1 MFMEENKEVVEIK
14 KMDNTEKTETPQTK
28 REDKKGFSIA
38 SMVLGIIS
46 LVFCFVWIIS
56 IPCAILAIIFGILGI
71 KSTGKGMSIAG
82 LVTSGIGIIISFVI
96 FALLIVVGMSAGLH
110 TLESFDD
117 IYNSYYDDYD
127 YDYDSYYD
135 SYDFDDY
142 YDSSNSLT
150 F

>member
-1 MFMEENKEVVEIK
+1 MEENKEVIEVK
-14 KMDNTEKTETPQTK
+14 KIDNTEKTETPQAK
-28 REDKKGFSIA
+28 QEDKRGFSIA

-56 IPCAILAIIFGILGI
+56 IPSAILAIIFGILGI

-96 FALLIVVGMSAGLH
+96 FVLLIVVGISAGFH
-110 TLESFDD
+110 TLESLDN
-117 IYNSYYDDYD
+117 IYDSNYDD

-135 SYDFDDY
+135 S
-142 YDSSNSLT
+142 SNNST

>member
-1 MFMEENKEVVEIK
+1 MEENKEVIEVK
-14 KMDNTEKTETPQTK
+14 KIDNTKKTETPQAK
-28 REDKKGFSIA
+28 QEDKKGFSIA

-56 IPCAILAIIFGILGI
+56 IPSAILAIIFGILGI

-96 FALLIVVGMSAGLH
+96 FVLLIVVGISAGFH
-110 TLESFDD
+110 TLESLDN
-117 IYNSYYDDYD
+117 IYDSNYDDYD

-135 SYDFDDY
+135 S
-142 YDSSNSLT
+142 SNSST

>member
-1 MFMEENKEVVEIK
+1 MFMEENKEVIEVK
-14 KMDNTEKTETPQTK
+14 KIDNTEKTETPQAK
-28 REDKKGFSIA
+28 QEDKRGFSIA

-56 IPCAILAIIFGILGI
+56 IPSAILAIIFGILGI

-96 FALLIVVGMSAGLH
+96 FVLLIVVGISAGFH
-110 TLESFDD
+110 TLESLDN
-117 IYNSYYDDYD
+117 IYDSNYDDYD

-135 SYDFDDY
+135 S
-142 YDSSNSLT
+142 SNNST

>member
-1 MFMEENKEVVEIK
+1 MEENKEVIEVK
-14 KMDNTEKTETPQTK
+14 KIDNTEKTETPQAK
-28 REDKKGFSIA
+28 QEDKRGFSIA

-56 IPCAILAIIFGILGI
+56 IPSAILAIIFGILGI

-96 FALLIVVGMSAGLH
+96 FVLLIVVGISAGFH
-110 TLESFDD
+110 TLESLDN
-117 IYNSYYDDYD
+117 IYDSYYDDYD

-142 YDSSNSLT
+142 YDSSSST

>member
-1 MFMEENKEVVEIK
+1 MFMEENKEVIEVK
-14 KMDNTEKTETPQTK
+14 KIDNTEKTETPQAK
-28 REDKKGFSIA
+28 QEDKRGFSIA

-56 IPCAILAIIFGILGI
+56 IPSAILAIIFGILGI

-96 FALLIVVGMSAGLH
+96 FVLLIVVGISAGFH
-110 TLESFDD
+110 TLESLDN
-117 IYNSYYDDYD
+117 IYDSNYDD

-135 SYDFDDY
+135 S
-142 YDSSNSLT
+142 SNNST